1 MSTERATAPDMANA
15 NEKPEE
21 VSVSVPEPAVER
33 PKLFGIDA
41 RFLVLPLLTVQNAGA
56 VLLMRSCR
64 SMDGQNDFSSQSAV
78 IMQEIIKG
86 LSCMLILLYTE
97 STVSS
102 AWNSPSE
109 ALKTAIP
116 AMLYLVQNNFQ
127 YYAAGI
133 LDVVTYSV
141 SAQTKIIWTGLFT
154 VLILRRELACNKWT
168 ALFMLATGVSLVNL
182 GATSK
187 EAQAKQVTHAERLL
201 GLFFILTAAGC
212 SSLAGV
218 YFEKILKGCKVSLWT
233 RNLQLAFYSVFTGLF
248 MLYCTEKDRKIV
260 TQHGFFYGYT
270 PLTWVCVFMN
280 AYGGLLV
287 GCVIKYADAVLKDV
301 SIGASICLSTLGS
314 VVLFS
319 YALQPMTV
327 IGTLLVTYSIFVYSG
342 TAANPVE
349 SCASRATE

>member
-1 MSTERATAPDMANA
+1 
-15 NEKPEE
+15 
-21 VSVSVPEPAVER
+21 
-33 PKLFGIDA
+33 
-41 RFLVLPLLTVQNAGA
+41 
-56 VLLMRSCR
+56 
-64 SMDGQNDFSSQSAV
+64 MDGQNDFSSQSAV

-109 ALKTAIP
+109 ALKTVCLPFPKPVSPSIRCDHSRTQTCARTHTHTQAIP

-154 VLILRRELACNKWT
+154 VVCLSSLSLSLSLSSLPPHAAQLILRRELACNKWT

-314 VVLFS
+314 VWKGEHVHCHTPTILYTPHRLCS
-319 YALQPMTV
+319 SR
-327 IGTLLVTYSIFVYSG
+327 TLCS
-342 TAANPVE
+342 P
-349 SCASRATE
+349 